1 MAKKTAKK
9 THKKQKA
16 SAKKKVARV
25 KPMAKAKAATRK
37 KAAKRTKRVRA
48 TPMVQ
53 VGNQSV
59 ETQQLKPKARVARAG
74 AGGGDFGGVSVV
86 EAVDSESAEE
96 LLQEGQAYEA
106 GIVSGV
112 EDAPDPDQAEVTTHE
127 VPQDDVPGEYQDKDR
142 L

>member
-9 THKKQKA
+9 TQKKQKA
-16 SAKKKVARV
+16 SAKKKAARA
-25 KPMAKAKAATRK
+25 KPTAQAKAATRK
-37 KAAKRTKRVRA
+37 KPAKRAKRVRTA
-48 TPMVQ
+48 PMVQ

-59 ETQQLKPKARVARAG
+59 ETEQLKRKARVARAG

-86 EAVDSESAEE
+86 EGADSESAEE
-96 LLQEGQAYEA
+96 LLEEGQAFEA

-112 EDAPDPDQAEVTTHE
+112 EGAPDPDQAEVTTHE
-127 VPQDDVPGEYQDKDR
+127 VPQDDVPGEYQEKDR